1 MKLQW
6 MMFAGLCV
14 PAFAD
19 PTGRVWVA
27 KTFANQLVEADA
39 RGDMV
44 RSVPAAQPYGIATD
58 GRILYVNF
66 TRGIEKR
73 GLDGSGPQ
81 GVIPHTTPGTGRDL
95 AYDTRRQRLYL
106 ANPERHEIKEIDPNN
121 GTVTRRFSYPR
132 TDAGSGMAD
141 LVALGVAYDEGR
153 DRIYV
158 SFCSA
163 PNSVNCQYGSAG
175 RPSSVVMEF
184 DAASGRYC
192 GRLFQHPLLVMG
204 LGFDHASQSLW
215 AAVDNHGG
223 NTVERLS
230 LRGQSLFAMQPV
242 NWTYAFGLEYVA
254 PRPVP
259 MVSQVSFKSVTNVG
273 GCPAAVL
280 SFRGGIT
287 VTRAGEVR
295 YRLVRSDGSVSSTER
310 VLQFDAP
317 GTKAISETW
326 TISRAYKGWVAVRI
340 TAPETFES
348 DKYVFG
354 IGECK

>member
-1 MKLQW
+1 MKMQW
-6 MMFAGLCV
+6 MMLAGLCV

-19 PTGRVWVA
+19 PTGRLWVA
-27 KTFANQLVEADA
+27 KTFANQLVEADE
-39 RGDMV
+39 RGNVV
-44 RSVPAAQPYGIATD
+44 RSLEAAQPYGIASD

-73 GLDGSGPQ
+73 SLDGSGPQ

-95 AYDTRRQRLYL
+95 AYDTRRKRLYL

-132 TDAGSGMAD
+132 TDSGSGMAD
-141 LVALGVAYDEGR
+141 LFALGVAYDEGR

-163 PNSVNCQYGSAG
+163 PTSGNCQYGSGG
-175 RPSSVVMEF
+175 RPSGVVMEF
-184 DAASGRYC
+184 DAGSGRYC
-192 GRLFQHPLLVMG
+192 GTLFQHPLLVMG
-204 LGFDHASQSLW
+204 LGFDGASQSLW

-223 NTVERLS
+223 NTVEKLS
-230 LRGQSLFAMQPV
+230 LRGQSLFSMQPV
-242 NWTYAFGLEYVA
+242 SWTYAFGLEYVA

-259 MVSQVSFKSVTNVG
+259 MVSQVSLKSVTNVG
-273 GCPAAVL
+273 GCPSTL

-287 VTRAGEVR
+287 VTRPGEVR
-295 YRLVRSDGSVSSTER
+295 YRYVRSDGATSSIDN
-310 VLQFDAP
+310 VLRFDAA

-326 TISRAYKGWVAVRI
+326 TLSRAYKGWIAVKV
-340 TAPETFES
+340 TSPEAVES
-348 DKYVFG
+348 DKFYFG
-354 IGECK
+354 TGECK